1 MIIQEIATNLSKKN
15 QMFILAPMF
24 NKVISF
30 IVLSLFF
37 VSVKAQKKNIP
48 GMTECKL
55 VHDKKT
61 NRDYFIKTDTY
72 ADEPIGFDSR
82 EFILANFRLPNK
94 KYGKKDRVYFSYIVE
109 KDGSVSFLKLL
120 SLTDDKEIEEEAI
133 RIMKLMPKHL
143 AARCAKEYVASMKE
157 ISFSVDWMH
166 ETLSR

>member
-1 MIIQEIATNLSKKN
+1 MIIQEIDTNLSKKN
-15 QMFILAPMF
+15 QMFILAPML
-24 NKVISF
+24 NKAIFFTLLSF
-30 IVLSLFF
+30 LFLRGF
-37 VSVKAQKKNIP
+37 PQKKNIP

-72 ADEPIGFDSR
+72 ADEPVGFDPR

-94 KYGKKDRVYFSYIVE
+94 KYGKKDRIYFSYIVE
-109 KDGSVSFLKLL
+109 KDGTVSFLKLL
-120 SLTDDKEIEEEAI
+120 ALTDDKEIEDEAK
-133 RIMKLMPKHL
+133 RIMSLMPKHL